1 MEGIVKGLQAIVGE
15 EGGVRYDWESSFR
28 TKPRSS
34 PLIQICPSKIEEI
47 SGIVKYAE
55 ENGLKIFTA
64 YSTFFPSDV
73 DYKNGIILSFSRF
86 KGLERIEPDSLV
98 AWVKRGSSF
107 EEIKSELKKYKGL
120 KLLVPLVSSSDSV
133 VENYASRALL
143 KASNRYPELP
153 FATLHLVLSGGRIMK
168 TGEHALSED
177 MGDNRDD
184 PGPNLSRWFFGSDD
198 YLGIVYLS
206 CIFLFPEGE
215 RGCLVFKTKIEELG
229 GIYKEVCRKELVQEA
244 IGGEGK
250 VFRKLTKIDFEDG
263 FYVIFGFEGPPDLVK
278 YQMNKVLSLMKGV
291 ERVEDYEKR
300 MMEELD
306 RNWIADGI
314 VSYGYLPLS
323 KLTDFYN
330 EAKEFAENI
339 IFSSYS
345 RGGCAGF
352 CAWNSEDWTRGLV
365 LKLKKEYSMVERYL
379 PLSGGNN
386 GYIKLLKKIKEMMDP
401 EKIFNPTIYEGL
413 KDVES

>member
-1 MEGIVKGLQAIVGE
+1 MEGTLNAIKRIVGE
-15 EGGVRYDWESSFR
+15 EGLRNDLEKIFR
-28 TKPRSS
+28 KKPISNS
-34 PLIQICPSKIEEI
+34 LIQVCPSKKEEI
-47 SGIVKYAE
+47 SDIVKYAE
-55 ENGLKIFTA
+55 EKGLKIFTT
-64 YSTFFPSDV
+64 YSSFFPSDV
-73 DYKNGIILSFSRF
+73 DYEDGIILTFSRF
-86 KGLERIEPDSLV
+86 KGIERIEPDSLV

-107 EEIKSELKKYKGL
+107 EEIKNELKKYKGL
-120 KLLVPLVSSSDSV
+120 KILVPLISSSDSI
-133 VENYASRALL
+133 VENYASRVLL

-198 YLGIVYLS
+198 YFGVVYLS

-215 RGCLVFKTKIEELG
+215 RGCLIFKTGIEELER
-229 GIYKEVCRKELVQEA
+229 IFKDVCRKELVQEA
-244 IGGEGK
+244 IGGEGR
-250 VFRKLTKIDFEDG
+250 VFRRLSKIDFEDG
-263 FYVIFGFEGPPDLVK
+263 FYVIFGFEGHPDLVK
-278 YQMNKVLSLMKGV
+278 YQMNKVLSLMKGF

-300 MMEELD
+300 MTAELD
-306 RNWIADGI
+306 RVWLADGFL
-314 VSYGYLPLS
+314 SYGYIPLS
-323 KLTDFYN
+323 KITDFYK
-330 EAKEFAENI
+330 EAKEVAENI

-386 GYIKLLKKIKEMMDP
+386 GYIKLLKKVKEMMDP
-401 EKIFNPTIYEGL
+401 KNIFNPAIYDGV